1 MIRNMSIFK
10 PDIMLMVPMMIETIY
25 KRLAAADPSIPKAV
39 LAEKV
44 FGGKLHTIFTGG
56 AHLDPYYIDCFA
68 EYGIQIL
75 EGYGMSECSPVISNN
90 TPENN
95 KPGSIGRPLE
105 NVEIRFEDGEILV
118 KGTSVMKG
126 YYQMPRET
134 EETLKDGWLHTGIRD
149 ILIKMV
155 IFSSMVV

>member
-1 MIRNMSIFK
+1 MLSVLQSIMHILPCWVDSGLERIFLCGTTISTMTLPTYGRSMSIFK

-25 KRLAAADPSIPKAV
+25 KRLAAADPKIPKAV

-44 FGGKLHTIFTGG
+44 FGGKLQTIFTGG
-56 AHLDPYYIDCFA
+56 AHLDPYYIDRFA

-90 TPENN
+90 TPENH

-105 NVEIRFEDGEILV
+105 NVEIKFENGEIC
-118 KGTSVMKG
+118 KG
-126 YYQMPRET
+126 Y
-134 EETLKDGWLHTGIRD
+134 KC
-149 ILIKMV
+149 
-155 IFSSMVV
+155 